1 MKKMKM
7 FFIASMITAV
17 PFAGAA
23 QTLNDAI
30 KLTTS
35 EQFSK
40 ADAAFKTLVTAQPN
54 NGEIYFYYGENDFK
68 DDKPESAKAL
78 YQKGVDVNATSPF
91 PYIGL
96 GKVQWY
102 EGKQADAKANL
113 FKATTLGG
121 GKNATVLTRIAEVYI
136 YGETKNLTEAFTLL
150 AQAAKLDPKNPDI
163 YIVTGDAYLEQNEG
177 TKAIENYE
185 KAGAL
190 DPKSPRSLLRQGQ
203 VWNRAKNYSL
213 AIETYKKAIAI
224 DPNFAPAYRE
234 MAEIYLRA
242 GQYQNAADNA
252 KRYVELNQDCSALS
266 RYAGMANLAKKY
278 KESIDAAVEAL
289 KCDPNNAYTYRYKGR
304 SEYELGDF
312 ANGIETFNTFFDMAA
327 KNPELKL
334 SAEDYE
340 YRAKLYAKN
349 GKDSLAVLDFKKAL
363 EMQPEKVELN
373 GDIAASYVKMK
384 KYTEAI
390 AAYKTKM
397 EKGKTNVNDTLAL
410 GRAYYYSKDY
420 DNADSSFSHVTRAY
434 GNLPIGYLWI
444 AKAKIQQDVIK
455 KTEWSAKEPY
465 EMFIAKMKPEDV
477 EKNKKDLIDAYNYL
491 AAYYAG
497 KKDCVNTKLY
507 MQKVLDLDPA
517 NAQAK
522 KVIAGLKC

>member
-7 FFIASMITAV
+7 LFIASMIAAV
-17 PFAGAA
+17 PVTAAA
-23 QTLNDAI
+23 QTLGDAI
-30 KLTTS
+30 KLTTN

-40 ADAAFKTLVTAQPN
+40 ADAAFKTLMTAQPN
-54 NGEIYFYYGENDFK
+54 NGEVYFYAGENDFK
-68 DDKPESAKAL
+68 NDRPEAAKGL
-78 YQKGVDVNATSPF
+78 YQKGADVNATSPF

-113 FKATTLGG
+113 FKANTLSG
-121 GKNATVLTRIAEVYI
+121 GKNATVLMRIAEVYI
-136 YGETKNLTEAFTLL
+136 YGETKNLSEAFTLL
-150 AQAAKLDPKNPDI
+150 AQAAKLDPKNPEI

-185 KAGAL
+185 KASSL
-190 DPKSPRSLLRQGQ
+190 DPKNVRAILQQGQ
-203 VWNRAKNYSL
+203 VWNRAKNYNL
-213 AIETYKKAIAI
+213 AIDTYKKAIGI

-252 KRYVELNQDCSALS
+252 RRYVELNQDCSALS

-304 SEYELGDF
+304 SEYEMGDY
-312 ANGIETFNTFFDMAA
+312 ANGIITFTTFFDMAA
-327 KNPELKL
+327 KNADLKITG
-334 SAEDYE
+334 EDYE

-349 GKDSLAVLDFKKAL
+349 AKDSMAIIDFKKAAEL
-363 EMQPEKVELN
+363 QPDKYELN
-373 GDIAASYVKMK
+373 GDIAASYLKMK
-384 KYTEAI
+384 KYPEAI
-390 AAYKTKM
+390 ASYKLKM

-410 GRAYYYSKDY
+410 GRAYYFSKDY
-420 DNADSSFSHVTRAY
+420 PLADSSFAQVVKSQPAQA
-434 GNLPIGYLWI
+434 IGYLWR
-444 AKAKIQQDVIK
+444 AKATVQMDPKNEK
-455 KTEWSAKEPY
+455 WLAKPFY
-465 EMFIAKMKPEDV
+465 ETYISLVKPEDT
-477 EKNKKDLIDAYNYL
+477 EKNKNDLVQAYNYL
-491 AAYYAG
+491 AAYYAS
-497 KKDCVNTKLY
+497 KKDCANTKLY
-507 MQKVLDLDPA
+507 MQKVLEADPD